1 MKRILKVVADVTKS
15 MFSDITYFL
24 TFNAR
29 YLAVLIEV
37 ACPFGMLFLGQH
49 LALERGYVGVGGEIA
64 IPIIVVLVVYYM
76 KEISNRFNKGT
87 RIPIPHKRFTEV
99 DIESGEVNVR
109 QDRLQELI
117 LYLAD
122 LEDWLERKGWL

>member
-1 MKRILKVVADVTKS
+1 MKNALKMVADATKT
-15 MFSDITYFL
+15 MVYDIVYFL

-37 ACPFGMLFLGQH
+37 ACPFGMLFLGQQ
-49 LALERGYVGVGGEIA
+49 LALKRGYIGVGGEIA

-76 KEISNRFNKGT
+76 KEISNRCNKGA

-99 DIESGEVNVR
+99 DLESGEVNVR
-109 QDRLQELI
+109 QDRLQEMI

>member
-1 MKRILKVVADVTKS
+1 MKNALKMVADATKT
-15 MFSDITYFL
+15 MVYDVVYFL

-37 ACPFGMLFLGQH
+37 ACPFGMLFLGQK
-49 LALERGYVGVGGEIA
+49 LALERGYIGAGGEIA
-64 IPIIVVLVVYYM
+64 IPIIVILVVYYM
-76 KEISNRFNKGT
+76 KEISNRCNKGT

-99 DIESGEVNVR
+99 DVESGEVNVC
-109 QDRLQELI
+109 QNRLQELI

>member
-1 MKRILKVVADVTKS
+1 MKNALKMVADATKTIVY
-15 MFSDITYFL
+15 DIVYFL

-37 ACPFGMLFLGQH
+37 ACPFGMLFLGQQ
-49 LALERGYVGVGGEIA
+49 LVLKRGYIGVGGEIA

-76 KEISNRFNKGT
+76 KEISNRCNKGT
-87 RIPIPHKRFTEV
+87 CIPIPHKRFTEV
-99 DIESGEVNVR
+99 DLESGEVNVR
-109 QDRLQELI
+109 QDRLQEMI

>member
-1 MKRILKVVADVTKS
+1 MKNALKMIADATKT
-15 MFSDITYFL
+15 MIYDIVYFL

-37 ACPFGMLFLGQH
+37 ACPFGMLFLGQQ
-49 LALERGYVGVGGEIA
+49 LALKRGYIGVGGEIV

-76 KEISNRFNKGT
+76 KEISNRCNKGA

-99 DIESGEVNVR
+99 DLESGEVNVR
-109 QDRLQELI
+109 QDRLQEMI

>member
-1 MKRILKVVADVTKS
+1 MKNALKMVADATKT
-15 MFSDITYFL
+15 MVYDIVYFL
-24 TFNAR
+24 TFNVR

-37 ACPFGMLFLGQH
+37 ACPFGMLFLGQQ
-49 LALERGYVGVGGEIA
+49 LALKRGYIGAGGEIA

-76 KEISNRFNKGT
+76 KEISNRCNKGT

-99 DIESGEVNVR
+99 DLESGEVNVR
-109 QDRLQELI
+109 QDRLQEMI